1 MKHNTYSTGL
11 FLYKTII
18 LGKTVLTVFLIV
30 LCMLMLA
37 SCNDSFLHDAL
48 YTKTL
53 TISIYGKNGTLFW
66 IDDRGNAHR
75 QKYAQ
80 SQNETTHSPLT
91 AEESSKGIGYE
102 DESGAETTPATE
114 EPVTLSITVSKEFVT
129 PVLFLCEK
137 EEHPQG
143 FIYPL
148 STEFTDTG
156 GFAAHILY
164 RLIKDSDETSSGKN
178 DARSFSNHF
187 NWKKFQEL
195 IEQAVEKN
203 DNPWEYDQT
212 RILGSIADGT
222 FTANMLR

>member
-11 FLYKTII
+11 FFYKTIS
-18 LGKTVLTVFLIV
+18 LGKSTLILFLI
-30 LCMLMLA
+30 LSCMLTLA
-37 SCNDSFLHDAL
+37 SCNGGFLHDAL
-48 YTKTL
+48 YTKKL
-53 TISIYGKNGTLFW
+53 TINISGKNGTLFW
-66 IDDRGNAHR
+66 IDDRGNIHR
-75 QKYAQ
+75 QKCAQ
-80 SQNETTHSPLT
+80 SQNETTHSPLS
-91 AEESSKGIGYE
+91 AEEGSKGIGYE
-102 DESGAETTPATE
+102 DEPGAETPPATE

-156 GFAAHILY
+156 GFTAYILY
-164 RLIKDSDETSSGKN
+164 RLIKDTDDTSSDKN
-178 DARSFSNHF
+178 EVRHFSNHF

-195 IEQAVEKN
+195 IEQAAEKEK
-203 DNPWEYDQT
+203 NPWEYDQT
-212 RILGSIADGT
+212 RILESIADGS